1 MKDTTEKILCELT
14 ERYPQLAGCA
24 EAIGDAFETLRVCF
38 STGGKL
44 LLCGNGGS
52 AADCEHI
59 AGELLKSFRIKR
71 PVSAAYAE
79 KLKRAGDCS
88 ETLAARL
95 ERGLPAISL
104 CGHPA
109 FSSAFINDSDPL
121 LTYAQ
126 QVNVLGRKGD
136 VLLAISTSGNAKNC
150 YYAAVT
156 ARAAGMKIIL
166 LSGRTGGAMKEISDV
181 SVIVSENETY
191 KIQELHLPLY
201 HCLCAMLENEFFGE

>member
-1 MKDTTEKILCELT
+1 MKETTRRILDDLT
-14 ERYPQLAGCA
+14 ARYAPLAACRADIER
-24 EAIGDAFETLRVCF
+24 AFETMNGCF
-38 STGGKL
+38 AAGGKL

-71 PVSAAYAE
+71 PVTAAFAE
-79 KLKRAGDCS
+79 KLKAAGDCS

-95 ERGLPAISL
+95 ERGLPVISL

-109 FSSAFINDSDPL
+109 FSTAFINDSEPL

-126 QVNVLGRKGD
+126 QVHALGRKGD
-136 VLLAISTSGNAKNC
+136 VLLSISTSGNAKNC

-156 ARAAGMKIIL
+156 ARALGMKTLL
-166 LSGRTGGAMKEISDV
+166 LSGRTGGALKEVSDCA
-181 SVIVSENETY
+181 VIVPESETY
-191 KIQELHLPLY
+191 KIQELHLPVY
-201 HCLCAMLENEFFGE
+201 HCLCAMLENEFFA